1 MIWLVVSN
9 ITFIFHNIWHGIL
22 PIDELHHF
30 FKWVKSPPTS
40 DVWPPICCGDPSV
53 KWMRGME
60 CHPGEAEQRSGSSRK
75 KGALN

>member
-9 ITFIFHNIWHGIL
+9 MTFIFHSNMHVIL
-22 PIDELHHF
+22 PIAELHHF

-40 DVWPPICCGDPSV
+40 DVWPPIFGDDPSV
-53 KWMRGME
+53 KWRGME